1 MAFKVGG
8 RQCLSKCLPLKNLQ
22 LDWHFCADLNSQ
34 GPQRKSDFF
43 PANTRNVL
51 QGVLAIISLRGFSKV
66 IWIEE
71 KSRTQVISRCKRY
84 ERSKENKGH
93 PLHVAL
99 LFIDAVNMI
108 KCSYLFA
115 LGNPQDSIDVIYHHT
130 IDHGHHIWRGL
141 CTKNYSTKGRGW
153 GLWHVNRC

>member
-1 MAFKVGG
+1 MAFKVGR

-43 PANTRNVL
+43 PAYTRNVL
-51 QGVLAIISLRGFSKV
+51 QGVLAVISLLKRLFKGYLNRGK
-66 IWIEE
+66 I
-71 KSRTQVISRCKRY
+71 TDTSRCNRY

-115 LGNPQDSIDVIYHHT
+115 LGNPQDSIDVIYHHNRP
-130 IDHGHHIWRGL
+130 WPS
-141 CTKNYSTKGRGW
+141 YMKGAVYKELQHQRERVGS
-153 GLWHVNRC
+153 LAC

>member
-1 MAFKVGG
+1 MAFKVGR

-51 QGVLAIISLRGFSKV
+51 QGVLAVISLRGFSKV

-71 KSRTQVISRCKRY
+71 KSRTQVISRCNRY

-115 LGNPQDSIDVIYHHT
+115 LGNPQDSIDVIYHH
-130 IDHGHHIWRGL
+130 
-141 CTKNYSTKGRGW
+141 
-153 GLWHVNRC
+153 NRPWPSYMEGAVYKELQHQRERVGSLAC